1 MKFFI
6 KFLMILLS
14 FVAQMQLH
22 NGGGGKLCCCFERFE
37 TTTKKFEFQI
47 LQYYFIFLEFLERII
62 KLIFFLTFF
71 GIFSDYFRI
80 VSSQQVLA
88 NLCDQPGGDWC
99 SMRCQILGGRDGRCD
114 KVKMCNCRPL

>member
-37 TTTKKFEFQI
+37 TTTKKIRISNFAI
-47 LQYYFIFLEFLERII
+47 LLHIC
-62 KLIFFLTFF
+62 
-71 GIFSDYFRI
+71 GIS
-80 VSSQQVLA
+80 
-88 NLCDQPGGDWC
+88 
-99 SMRCQILGGRDGRCD
+99 
-114 KVKMCNCRPL
+114 